1 MNNRYKGLFLGSL
14 LSLLGFCSCSLTG
27 EEFCTSGGTGGEEA
41 GNMELTLALD
51 PTVISAD
58 GSSSTRLV
66 VKFGGVEVEDIESV
80 TVYQVD
86 KDEKNVQISLPDFR
100 FSTSTPG
107 SYTFWVTYKSRL
119 SNKAT
124 VLAVSPSLEIPGLP
138 EDPQPLSLSFQKRVF
153 ITQFTGTGCGYC
165 PGMINL
171 LRSFKAQ
178 EAYQGK
184 FVIAACHTYNS
195 SDPMYLAQ
203 HTSIAS
209 GVSGYPSVMLD
220 LNASTMMN
228 TVDISLF
235 NRVIDGQLSIAPA
248 AGICATS
255 VAEGSQFVVNAG
267 VKVAGEGKYYVA
279 AWLLEDGIEAK
290 QSNYGFSGDFSIH
303 DNAVREILG
312 YNQSKKKYIGFEHD
326 AMPGEIFTEEFR
338 FSLTEGWKL
347 ENTHVVVYVCVQR
360 GTQYVVNNV
369 IDVRPNETLAFE
381 YAE

>member
-1 MNNRYKGLFLGSL
+1 
-14 LSLLGFCSCSLTG
+14 
-27 EEFCTSGGTGGEEA
+27 
-41 GNMELTLALD
+41 
-51 PTVISAD
+51 
-58 GSSSTRLV
+58 
-66 VKFGGVEVEDIESV
+66 
-80 TVYQVD
+80 
-86 KDEKNVQISLPDFR
+86 
-100 FSTSTPG
+100 
-107 SYTFWVTYKSRL
+107 
-119 SNKAT
+119 
-124 VLAVSPSLEIPGLP
+124 
-138 EDPQPLSLSFQKRVF
+138 
-153 ITQFTGTGCGYC
+153 
-165 PGMINL
+165 
-171 LRSFKAQ
+171 
-178 EAYQGK
+178 
-184 FVIAACHTYNS
+184 
-195 SDPMYLAQ
+195 MYLAQ

-235 NRVIDGQLSIAPA
+235 NRVIDGQLSISPS

-347 ENTHVVVYVCVQR
+347 ENIHVVVYVCVQR

-381 YAE
+381 YSE